1 MIIMQRVVI
10 QMSGYEVYQLPF
22 ASTLFIFDNP
32 TSNLVQILYAYIPLP
47 FVLFYFS
54 GNAREITTGYGKLW
68 LIRSYSR
75 ERLYLKN
82 AILSAAKLACIV
94 IGQTIIF
101 LICDGTWNALRIL
114 LENQGYFIEE
124 AHDGEEGL
132 QKFDSTFDL
141 LIIDI
146 MMPNISGID
155 VCRKIREKS
164 YVPILFLTAKS
175 LETDKMEALSAGGD
189 DYLVKPFSYVELI
202 ARIQALIRRCRVYD
216 NADASDTTASSTIE
230 RCGLT
235 LDTKCN
241 NVSYDGRQLALT
253 DKEYQILL
261 LLISHPTKTF
271 STQNIF
277 ESVWNEPYTQF
288 SNNTIMVHIKNLRN
302 KLEAGCGCAHL
313 IKTVWGKGYKFEE

>member
-1 MIIMQRVVI
+1 MNKLLIIEDDV
-10 QMSGYEVYQLPF
+10 
-22 ASTLFIFDNP
+22 T
-32 TSNLVQILYAYIPLP
+32 
-47 FVLFYFS
+47 
-54 GNAREITTGYGKLW
+54 
-68 LIRSYSR
+68 IR
-75 ERLYLKN
+75 
-82 AILSAAKLACIV
+82 
-94 IGQTIIF
+94 
-101 LICDGTWNALRIL
+101 NALRIL

-132 QKFDSTFDL
+132 KKFDSTFDL

-146 MMPNISGID
+146 MMPNISGIE

-175 LETDKMEALSAGGD
+175 LETDK
-189 DYLVKPFSYVELI
+189 
-202 ARIQALIRRCRVYD
+202 
-216 NADASDTTASSTIE
+216 ADPSDTTASSTIE

-235 LDTKCN
+235 LYTKCN

>member
-1 MIIMQRVVI
+1 MDKLLII
-10 QMSGYEVYQLPF
+10 EDDE
-22 ASTLFIFDNP
+22 T
-32 TSNLVQILYAYIPLP
+32 
-47 FVLFYFS
+47 
-54 GNAREITTGYGKLW
+54 
-68 LIRSYSR
+68 IR
-75 ERLYLKN
+75 
-82 AILSAAKLACIV
+82 
-94 IGQTIIF
+94 
-101 LICDGTWNALRIL
+101 NALRIL

-216 NADASDTTASSTIE
+216 NADASDNTASSTIE
-230 RCGLT
+230 LCGLT
-235 LDTKCN
+235 LYTKCN

-313 IKTVWGKGYKFEE
+313 IKTMWGKGYKFEE